1 MCVGGLGTKPETQYN
16 TQLYAT
22 ACKHPM
28 SDGNDTFGAV
38 PAVSS
43 SDGAHHAIRR
53 AILDGK
59 LRPGDR
65 IVEQKLAAALE
76 VSRTPVREALHK
88 LERENLVAQ
97 SGRGMVVQSFTVD
110 DVRVMYDLRA
120 RVEGY
125 AAHRAAERITALEIA
140 GLRAA
145 QDQLTAAVAGQAG
158 DDDDRLRAPARLN
171 QHFHRLLV
179 RAARSEPL
187 ERTVVSVSQ
196 TPLIYKAYLW
206 YGDGEKERSA
216 RDHVELIEHLAAR
229 DAEAAEATWRRHMEF
244 GRDILVRGLLA
255 KPPDDDAGY

>member
-1 MCVGGLGTKPETQYN
+1 MSETDDIF
-16 TQLYAT
+16 
-22 ACKHPM
+22 
-28 SDGNDTFGAV
+28 SAV

-53 AILDGK
+53 AILDGS

-65 IVEQKLAAALE
+65 IVEQRLAGALQ

-88 LERENLVAQ
+88 LERENLVAR

-125 AAHRAAERITALEIA
+125 AVLRAAERITDLEIA

-145 QDQLTAAVAGQAG
+145 QDQLAAAVARSAAAG
-158 DDDDRLRAPARLN
+158 EDEARAPARLN
-171 QHFHRLLV
+171 QHFHRLVV

-187 ERTVVSVSQ
+187 ERTVESVSQ

-206 YGDGEKERSA
+206 YEDDEKERSA
-216 RDHVELIEHLAAR
+216 RDHVELIEHLTAR
-229 DAEAAEATWRRHMEF
+229 DAEAAQATWCRHMEF
-244 GRDILVRGLLA
+244 GRDILVQGLLA
-255 KPPDDDAGY
+255 KQTDDDARY